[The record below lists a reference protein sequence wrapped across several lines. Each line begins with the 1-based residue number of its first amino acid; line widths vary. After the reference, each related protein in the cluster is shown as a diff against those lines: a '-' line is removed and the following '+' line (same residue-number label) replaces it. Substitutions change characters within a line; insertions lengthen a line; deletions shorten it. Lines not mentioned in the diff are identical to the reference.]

1 MKYALM
7 LIIIIVLTVCSA
19 VLFVVLL
26 TTKFKPARVGR
37 FKPTRGYLV
46 SKVLVVVTSGKR
58 KYEIE
63 VPRLSLTSSDLERI
77 MRIANE
83 SKEFQRLMS
92 EGFRIVEIV
101 PLIKYKLEFKEG
113 IPCFSKAWIAG
124 GKILLMKDRKVIVV
138 TVDWEKNKVYM
149 SLETEIP
156 ASPPFSKG
164 EYVLISLGEH
174 ILLIPSQKRKP

>member
-19 VLFVVLL
+19 VLFVMLL
-26 TTKFKPARVGR
+26 TTKFKPAGVER

-46 SKVLVVVTSGKR
+46 SKVLVVMSGER

-113 IPCFSKAWIAG
+113 IPCLSKAWIAG